1 MVRIKELINQLKPI
15 FSNAMNSLDIP
26 DSTWLPLLGKAT
38 VEDHG
43 DVALPCH
50 SLAGILKK
58 APQEIAK
65 QISELVSSDLQSF
78 AIVSSMSGF
87 VNNTAKP
94 EWLSKRLS
102 ILLADPRLGVS
113 VDEKKTFAVDYSAPN
128 VAKEMHVG
136 HLRSTVI
143 GDTIVRML
151 EFKGHTVIR
160 ENHVGDWGTPFGMLI
175 EHLLDLGEDRAANEL
190 GVGDLDSFYKQA
202 RSKFVSDEE
211 FANRSRS
218 RVVLL
223 QGGDAETLRLWRI
236 LVDESMRY
244 FNEVYSM
251 LGVMLTDDDIRGESS
266 YQELLPEV
274 VERLRESGDLEESDG
289 ADVVFPGGWVNRDG
303 EPLPMII
310 RKADGG
316 YNYSTSDLACI
327 IDRVER
333 LGCDGFLYVVGTPQK
348 QHFEMVFQVAKK
360 AGFMSHN
367 HQAVHVN
374 FGSVLD
380 TDGKVLKSR
389 EGEVIKLHDLLEE
402 AIRRAEQSIDD
413 KNPDLLGKE
422 REEVARAVGIGAV
435 KYADLSTERTKDYVF
450 DWEKMLSFEGNTAPY
465 LQYAYARISSIFRK
479 WGGDRESLTTNF
491 ESLMESELSTLRGEE
506 ILLSRRLVEFPS
518 ILDDSVSTFSPHKLC
533 KHLHSIASSF
543 ASFYENCAILKED
556 NEIISQ
562 RRLALCEVTSRELKL
577 GLEMMGINV
586 PERM

>member
-65 QISELVSSDLQSF
+65 QISELVASDLQSF

-87 VNNTAKP
+87 VNITAKP

-102 ILLADPRLGVS
+102 ILIADPRLGVS

-211 FANRSRS
+211 FANRTRS

-562 RRLALCEVTSRELKL
+562 RRLALCEATSRELKL

>member
-65 QISELVSSDLQSF
+65 QISELVASDLQSF

-87 VNNTAKP
+87 VNITAKP

-327 IDRVER
+327 IDRVEK

-402 AIRRAEQSIDD
+402 SIRRAEQSIDD

-562 RRLALCEVTSRELKL
+562 RRLALCEATSRELKL

>member
-1 MVRIKELINQLKPI
+1 MVRIEELINQLKPI
-15 FSNAMNSLDIP
+15 FSNAMNSLEVP
-26 DSTWLPLLGKAT
+26 ESTWLPLLGKAT

-43 DVALPCH
+43 DVAFPCH

-58 APQEIAK
+58 SPQEIAI
-65 QISELVSSDLQSF
+65 QISELVASDLQSF

-87 VNNTAKP
+87 VNITAKP
-94 EWLSKRLS
+94 EWLSNRIS

-113 VDEKKTFAVDYSAPN
+113 VDQKKTFVVDYSAPN

-274 VERLRESGDLEESDG
+274 VYRLKESGDLEESDG

-402 AIRRAEQSIDD
+402 AIRRAKQSIDD

-479 WGGDRESLTTNF
+479 WGGDRESLTTNL
-491 ESLMESELSTLRGEE
+491 EPLMESELSNLRSEE

-543 ASFYENCAILKED
+543 ASFYENCGILKED
-556 NEIISQ
+556 DEAISQ

>member
-65 QISELVSSDLQSF
+65 QISELVASDLQSF

-87 VNNTAKP
+87 VNITAKP

-151 EFKGHTVIR
+151 EFMGHTVIR

-562 RRLALCEVTSRELKL
+562 RRLALCEATSRELKL